1 MEGDFE
7 TQTERQLAMIWAGVL
22 KLDKVGREQ
31 DFFGLGGDSLLAT
44 NVVLEARRVWNIDI
58 TVRVLIDTPVLADL
72 AERIDRWANQGPR
85 RTRPTIRH
93 ENARTPVERHTR
105 VGERQHILAT
115 RPQRRD
121 AAQAALC
128 RRRRAHLP
136 EWTSLPSRL

>member
-72 AERIDRWANQGPR
+72 AERIDRWANQG
-85 RTRPTIRH
+85 
-93 ENARTPVERHTR
+93 A
-105 VGERQHILAT
+105 AT
-115 RPQRRD
+115 HAPYD
-121 AAQAALC
+121 QA
-128 RRRRAHLP
+128 
-136 EWTSLPSRL
+136 